1 MTSVIQIA
9 ASGDEENLS
18 NSETDEFQ
26 NAKKL
31 KTIECDS
38 LEERLNGILC
48 CAVCLDL
55 PKSAVYQVIYF
66 LNFSFNLNTLYF
78 SLKAFSLA

>member
-18 NSETDEFQ
+18 SSETDEFQ

-31 KTIECDS
+31 KTTECDS

-55 PKSAVYQVIYF
+55 PKSAVYQVIHFFY
-66 LNFSFNLNTLYF
+66 FSFNLLFIYF
-78 SLKAFSLA
+78 SL